1 MTLDHAALQGLIDH
15 NPARL
20 LKPAMF
26 GLAQW
31 ENRVSVS
38 LPQDELQMLWKA
50 LDEAGFGGGSVATGG
65 RGIASSVILSQAI
78 ANALRLIILT
88 GCDVPKR

>member
-26 GLAQW
+26 GASMGKPRERW
-31 ENRVSVS
+31 

-50 LDEAGFGGGSVATGG
+50 LDEAGFG
-65 RGIASSVILSQAI
+65 
-78 ANALRLIILT
+78 
-88 GCDVPKR
+88 

>member
-26 GLAQW
+26 GASMGKPRERW
-31 ENRVSVS
+31 

-50 LDEAGFGGGSVATGG
+50 LDE
-65 RGIASSVILSQAI
+65 
-78 ANALRLIILT
+78 
-88 GCDVPKR
+88 